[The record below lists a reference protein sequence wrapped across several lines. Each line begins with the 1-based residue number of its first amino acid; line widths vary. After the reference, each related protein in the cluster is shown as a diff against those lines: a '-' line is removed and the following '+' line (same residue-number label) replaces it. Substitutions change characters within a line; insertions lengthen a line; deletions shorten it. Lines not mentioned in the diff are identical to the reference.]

1 MRETQVRPRLL
12 LPPEAVHCCVQ
23 HTLYREQP
31 RPVQVQPGLL
41 RRTIQLEGAFRQDG
55 DHDIQWPGICCTAL
69 HFRCR
74 PGDGR
79 SSVCRRILN
88 FLYVNNMSA
97 ELRNKAARAI
107 QAALRKTKGGVYTNS
122 ANGFKL
128 SKPRVYLSSV
138 KMSVGFF
145 DFERLEKLADG
156 PYYFVTQ
163 IDGLTA
169 IRSKPVYRWVYKT
182 GPTGDFSS
190 AKMVRLS
197 IVFRDPEA
205 TANVLIFRNGQVVI
219 STTGPWERVARIL
232 AQEYLPGKITKMME
246 TAVVNANSSIFYCN
260 RHINTMELY
269 YQIEALIPSSVAE
282 LTSLDPVQYMGS
294 SKLPANWVR
303 NPQRPFEDPRA
314 LKGFK
319 RGISVTVKNPD
330 VSLFIFSNGTITAS
344 CLKSADAPEA
354 FKIIMTYM
362 DKEAILG
369 PNRGAQ
375 GNKKE
380 AKRVAVT
387 NARYE
392 RAAGWN
398 ATKNGFYV
406 RPGPNGHPR
415 FYPLVANKSLVRAK
429 TIRAFLNSKVNIPA
443 ATLRNLNIKPEHIAA
458 VANSENAH
466 NHPKNFNN
474 QSRTGYYVR
483 PDKQG
488 RPRWY
493 KIPKGIAN
501 GKKTVMA
508 AYSKAS
514 LPVPAHI
521 KNLFKIRNG
530 NAAAGSTEH
539 VINLGKNK
547 SLRINGKQIERF
559 NKNALLTIAAN
570 LNLPA
575 VGNKMTIEEIRAEI
589 QRKYAPRSQ
598 PVNVVVN
605 NVGHTLLANGTVRRN
620 YKNKPSRTRQF
631 STLKVPEQNAI
642 ARAML
647 NSNSYEKYK
656 KVQTKDRFSFLLG
669 WKNAKAANEAAKRA
683 ARPPTPSPNN
693 SNGSPLNYRDEL
705 NFEYTL
711 RLEQNLNNMFRN
723 KNVKDFIARL
733 YDRLKIGA
741 RGKFPKTNMNQ
752 EYKKFLAE
760 TKAERGNIPLKAE
773 YRTRIEIPN
782 WVPANKANAF
792 RNALVNLSV
801 SQRNGKWFYRPAEN
815 VKRAMNS
822 WVRTHI
828 PQSPA
833 RIARVVE
840 NVVTGEQKVIPAYEP
855 KPRSNIK
862 VPSPP
867 AKAAAKPKAK
877 PRPKV
882 KNTSFKIPNR
892 PEVGNLRNALVNLG
906 LYKNTYSWRELEEAG
921 VNKKFKS
928 TWDRYVRKN

>member
-1 MRETQVRPRLL
+1 
-12 LPPEAVHCCVQ
+12 
-23 HTLYREQP
+23 
-31 RPVQVQPGLL
+31 
-41 RRTIQLEGAFRQDG
+41 
-55 DHDIQWPGICCTAL
+55 
-69 HFRCR
+69 
-74 PGDGR
+74 
-79 SSVCRRILN
+79 
-88 FLYVNNMSA
+88 MSA

-260 RHINTMELY
+260 RHIDTLELY
-269 YQIEALIPSSVAE
+269 YRIQDAIPSSVAVV
-282 LTSLDPVQYMGS
+282 TSLDPVEYMIGG
-294 SKLPANWVR
+294 SKLPENWVR

-319 RGISVTVKNPD
+319 RGISVKVKNPD
-330 VSLFIFSNGTITAS
+330 VALNIFSNGTITAS
-344 CLKSADAPEA
+344 CLKSADAPTA
-354 FKIIMTYM
+354 FKTIMTYT
-362 DKEAILG
+362 DKEVILG
-369 PNRGAQ
+369 PGRNAAG

-429 TIRAFLNSKVNIPA
+429 AIRAFLNSKVNIPA

-466 NHPKNFNN
+466 NHPKNFSN
-474 QSRTGYYVR
+474 QSRNGHYVR
-483 PDKQG
+483 PNKQG

-493 KIPKGIAN
+493 KIPKGIAD
-501 GKKTVMA
+501 GKKTVLA
-508 AYSKAS
+508 SYAKAS
-514 LPVPAHI
+514 IPVPAHI
-521 KNLFKIRNG
+521 KTLFRIKNG
-530 NAAAGSTEH
+530 NTAQAMTEH

-589 QRKYAPRSQ
+589 QKKYAPRSQ

-642 ARAML
+642 ARALL

-693 SNGSPLNYRDEL
+693 SPYSPTNYRYEL
-705 NFEYTL
+705 NLEYSL
-711 RLEQNLNNMFRN
+711 RLPENLANMFKN
-723 KNVKDFIARL
+723 QNVKEFVARL
-733 YDRLKIGA
+733 YDRLTIGA
-741 RGKFPKTNMNQ
+741 RGRFRKTNLNS
-752 EYKKFLAE
+752 EYKKFISE
-760 TKAERGNIPLKAE
+760 TKAVRGNIPLKSE
-773 YRTRIEIPN
+773 YRTRIQIPN

-792 RNALVNLSV
+792 RNALVALAIG
-801 SQRNGKWFYRPAEN
+801 QKNGKWFYKPVED
-815 VKRAMNS
+815 VKRGINS
-822 WVRTHI
+822 WVRTHM

-833 RIARVVE
+833 RAQRVVE
-840 NVVTGEQKVIPAYEP
+840 NVITGEQKVIPGYEP
-855 KPRSNIK
+855 TPRSNIK
-862 VPSPP
+862 LPSPP
-867 AKAAAKPKAK
+867 AKKAAPKPKPK
-877 PRPKV
+877 PKISTGNRA
-882 KNTSFKIPNR
+882 FKMPNR
-892 PEVGNLRNALVNLG
+892 PEVTNLQNAMVNVG
-906 LYKNTYSWRELEEAG
+906 LYKNTYTWNELVKAG

-928 TWDRYVRKN
+928 TWDKYVKRNNS

>member
-1 MRETQVRPRLL
+1 
-12 LPPEAVHCCVQ
+12 
-23 HTLYREQP
+23 
-31 RPVQVQPGLL
+31 
-41 RRTIQLEGAFRQDG
+41 
-55 DHDIQWPGICCTAL
+55 
-69 HFRCR
+69 
-74 PGDGR
+74 
-79 SSVCRRILN
+79 
-88 FLYVNNMSA
+88 MSA

-156 PYYFVTQ
+156 PYFFVTQ
-163 IDGLTA
+163 LDGLTA

-232 AQEYLPGKITKMME
+232 AQEYLPGKFTKMME
-246 TAVVNANSSIFYCN
+246 TAVVNSNSSIFYCN

-269 YQIEALIPSSVAE
+269 YQIEAVVPLSVAQ

-344 CLKSADAPEA
+344 CLDAAAAPTA
-354 FKIIMTYM
+354 FKTIMSFIN
-362 DKEAILG
+362 KELVLG
-369 PNRGAQ
+369 PGRNSAG

-380 AKRVAVT
+380 AKRVATT

-392 RAAGWN
+392 RASGWN

-458 VANSENAH
+458 VTNSENAH
-466 NHPKNFNN
+466 NNPKNFKN
-474 QSRTGYYVR
+474 QSRTGHYVR
-483 PDKQG
+483 PDRQG

-493 KIPKGIAN
+493 KIPKGIAE
-501 GKKTVMA
+501 GKKTVLA
-508 AYSKAS
+508 AYAKAS
-514 LPVPAHI
+514 IPVPAHI
-521 KNLFKIRNG
+521 KTLFKIGNG
-530 NAAAGSTEH
+530 NTAQTMTEH

-547 SLRINGKQIERF
+547 TLRINGKQIERF

-642 ARAML
+642 ARALL

-669 WKNAKAANEAAKRA
+669 WKNGRAAIEAAKRA
-683 ARPPTPSPNN
+683 ARPPSPN
-693 SNGSPLNYRDEL
+693 SSPESPPLNYKNEL
-705 NFEYTL
+705 NFEYTV
-711 RLEQNLNNMFRN
+711 RLSENLKNMFRN
-723 KNVKDFIARL
+723 QNVKDFIARL
-733 YDRLKIGA
+733 YKQLSIGA
-741 RGKFPKTNMNQ
+741 RGKFRKTNLNS
-752 EYKKFLAE
+752 EYKKFVNE
-760 TKAERGNIPLKAE
+760 TKAFRGNIPLKSE
-773 YRTRIEIPN
+773 YRTRIQIPN

-792 RNALVNLSV
+792 RNALVNLAI
-801 SQRNGKWFYRPAEN
+801 SQKNGKWIYKPIED
-815 VKRAMNS
+815 VKRGINS

-833 RIARVVE
+833 RIPRVVE
-840 NVVTGEQKVIPAYEP
+840 NVVTGEQRVIPGYEP

-862 VPSPP
+862 LPSPP
-867 AKAAAKPKAK
+867 AKKAAPKPK
-877 PRPKV
+877 PK
-882 KNTSFKIPNR
+882 NLSGNRAFKLPNR
-892 PEVGNLRNALVNLG
+892 PEVTNLQNAMVNVG
-906 LYKNTYSWRELEEAG
+906 LYKNTYTWNELVKAG

-928 TWDRYVRKN
+928 TWDKYVKK

>member
-1 MRETQVRPRLL
+1 
-12 LPPEAVHCCVQ
+12 
-23 HTLYREQP
+23 
-31 RPVQVQPGLL
+31 
-41 RRTIQLEGAFRQDG
+41 
-55 DHDIQWPGICCTAL
+55 
-69 HFRCR
+69 
-74 PGDGR
+74 
-79 SSVCRRILN
+79 
-88 FLYVNNMSA
+88 MSA

-145 DFERLEKLADG
+145 NFDRLEKLADG
-156 PYYFVTQ
+156 PYFFVTQ
-163 IDGLTA
+163 LDGLTA

-197 IVFRDPEA
+197 IIFRDPDA

-219 STTGPWERVARIL
+219 NTTGPWERVARIL
-232 AQEYLPGKITKMME
+232 AQEYLPGKFTKMME

-260 RHINTMELY
+260 RHIDTLELY
-269 YQIEALIPSSVAE
+269 YKIEALIPSSVAVV
-282 LTSLDPVQYMGS
+282 TSLDPVEYMIGG
-294 SKLPANWVR
+294 SKLQENWIR

-319 RGISVTVKNPD
+319 RGISVKVKNPD
-330 VSLFIFSNGTITAS
+330 VALNIFSNGTITAS
-344 CLKSADAPEA
+344 CLDPAIAPRA
-354 FKIIMTYM
+354 FKTIMTYM
-362 DKEAILG
+362 DKELILG
-369 PNRGAQ
+369 PNRNAAG

-406 RPGPNGHPR
+406 RPGPNGQPR

-443 ATLRNLNIKPEHIAA
+443 ATLRTLNIKPEHIAA

-474 QSRTGYYVR
+474 QSRNGHYVR
-483 PDKQG
+483 PNKQG

-493 KIPKGIAN
+493 KIPKGIDE
-501 GKKTVMA
+501 GKKTVLA
-508 AYSKAS
+508 SYAKAS
-514 LPVPAHI
+514 IPVPAHI
-521 KNLFKIRNG
+521 KTLFKIKNG
-530 NAAAGSTEH
+530 NTAQKMTEH

-589 QRKYAPRSQ
+589 ERKYAPRSQ

-642 ARAML
+642 ARAYL
-647 NSNSYEKYK
+647 NANSYEIYK
-656 KVQTKDRFSFLLG
+656 KLQTKDRFSFLLG
-669 WKNAKAANEAAKRA
+669 QKNAKAARRA
-683 ARPPTPSPNN
+683 ARPPTPSPN
-693 SNGSPLNYRDEL
+693 SSPESPMNYKNEL

-711 RLEQNLNNMFRN
+711 RLSENLKNMFKN
-723 KNVKDFIARL
+723 QNVKEFIARL
-733 YDRLKIGA
+733 YESLTIGA
-741 RGKFPKTNMNQ
+741 RGKFKKTNMNS
-752 EYKKFLAE
+752 EYKKFLSE
-760 TKAERGNIPLKAE
+760 TKAARGNIALKSE
-773 YRTRIEIPN
+773 YRTRIQIPN

-792 RNALVNLSV
+792 RNALVNLAITKK
-801 SQRNGKWFYRPAEN
+801 NGKWTYKPVED
-815 VKRAMNS
+815 VKSGINA
-822 WVRTHI
+822 WVRHHM

-833 RIARVVE
+833 RARRVVE
-840 NVVTGEQKVIPAYEP
+840 NVITGEQKIIPGYEP
-855 KPRSNIK
+855 TPRSNIK
-862 VPSPP
+862 LPSPP
-867 AKAAAKPKAK
+867 AKKAAPKPK
-877 PRPKV
+877 PK
-882 KNTSFKIPNR
+882 NLSGNRSFTIPNR
-892 PEVGNLRNALVNLG
+892 PEVANMQNAMVNAG
-906 LYKNTYSWRELEEAG
+906 LYKNTYTWNELVKAG

-928 TWDRYVRKN
+928 TWDKYVKK